1 MTIKMMGVIYRAFKE
16 GKLEGIDDTD
26 INNAYAFVKKLTFNY
41 DFSRRA
47 DNCIIVSTLKD
58 AVEAIFAGDYK
69 KASTKMFGFKDVEL
83 I

>member
-16 GKLEGIDDTD
+16 GEFEGIDDSD

-47 DNCIIVSTLKD
+47 DNYIIVSTLKD
-58 AVEAIFAGDYK
+58 AVEASANGPIK
-69 KASTKMFGFKDVEL
+69 N
-83 I
+83 